1 MAIERP
7 RSGVEEMG
15 EVCSNSALA
24 ENKVIGCGNV
34 DLCSESFPIS
44 GDFSRRF
51 PLHREPPVAL
61 TEITCLTHLPAAV
74 ESQTPEGTF

>member
-1 MAIERP
+1 MAIER
-7 RSGVEEMG
+7 SGSGEEEMG

-24 ENKVIGCGNV
+24 ESKVIGCGNV
-34 DLCSESFPIS
+34 DLYSESFPIS

-51 PLHREPPVAL
+51 PLHRKPQVTL

>member
-1 MAIERP
+1 MAVERS

-24 ENKVIGCGNV
+24 ENKVTGCGNV

-51 PLHREPPVAL
+51 PLHRKPPVTL
-61 TEITCLTHLPAAV
+61 TEITCLTHLSATV